1 VKTRRRDAAPITP
14 DSVTAAGT
22 EPRPGAARPPPT
34 LDDVDRTP
42 LTSPP
47 ASSVDTAPAG
57 LDLRQLAKR
66 ALQIAIALGVLVAV
80 AVLAPGLSEVRDR
93 LKDASPGWIAV
104 AIVFE
109 ILSSLS
115 YVLMFRPAFCSLM
128 SWRAATELGLSE
140 VGTGSLVP
148 ASGAGGIALG
158 AWVLSRAGMKAETIA
173 RRSVAFLLLKS
184 SINFAAVAVVG
195 VLVFAGL
202 LGPSQSVWLTLFPA
216 ALSVLA
222 IAAVTTIPRIPEGRA
237 AEEDD
242 GRARRLWLATRSAL
256 VRGTAEAGVL
266 LKRRNPWLLAGIL
279 GYWAWDN
286 LALWAA
292 FHAVGEHPG
301 ASVILLGYL
310 IGQLGGLLPIPGG
323 IGGID
328 GGLIGT
334 LIVFGADASTATA
347 AVLAYRLILFW
358 IPLVMGAV
366 AFVSLRRSLAEP
378 GGFIPCAD

>member
-1 VKTRRRDAAPITP
+1 M
-14 DSVTAAGT
+14 
-22 EPRPGAARPPPT
+22 
-34 LDDVDRTP
+34 
-42 LTSPP
+42 
-47 ASSVDTAPAG
+47 PAG
-57 LDLRQLAKR
+57 LDAGKLARR
-66 ALQIAIALGVLVAV
+66 AVTIAIALAVLVAV
-80 AVLAPGLSEVRDR
+80 AVLAPGLGEVRDR
-93 LKDASPGWIAV
+93 LRGATPGWIVVAV
-104 AIVFE
+104 VFE
-109 ILSSLS
+109 VLSSLS

-128 SWRAATELGLSE
+128 SWRSAAELGLSE

-148 ASGAGGIALG
+148 ASGAGGVALG

-195 VLVFAGL
+195 VLVFCGV
-202 LGPSQSVWLTLFPA
+202 LGPSQSFWLTLFPA
-216 ALSVLA
+216 LLSALA
-222 IAAVTTIPRIPEGRA
+222 IAAVATIPRIPAGRP

-242 GRARRLWLATRSAL
+242 GRARRLWLATRAAL
-256 VRGTAEAGVL
+256 VTGTAEAGVL
-266 LKRRNPWLLAGIL
+266 LRRRNPWLIAGIA

-292 FHAVGEHPG
+292 FHAVGDTPG

-334 LIVFGADASTATA
+334 LIVYGADASTVTA
-347 AVLAYRLILFW
+347 AVLAYRIILFW
-358 IPLVMGAV
+358 IPLLLGAV
-366 AFVSLRRSLAEP
+366 AFLSLRRSMREP
-378 GGFIPCAD
+378 AGFIPCAD

>member
-1 VKTRRRDAAPITP
+1 M
-14 DSVTAAGT
+14 
-22 EPRPGAARPPPT
+22 
-34 LDDVDRTP
+34 
-42 LTSPP
+42 
-47 ASSVDTAPAG
+47 PAG
-57 LDLRQLAKR
+57 LDVRRLAKR
-66 ALQIAIALGVLVAV
+66 AAQIAVAIAILVAV
-80 AVLAPGLSEVRDR
+80 AVLAPGLGEVRDR
-93 LKDASPGWIAV
+93 LSGASPGWLALV
-104 AIVFE
+104 IVFE

-128 SWRAATELGLSE
+128 TWRSAAELGLAE

-158 AWVLSRAGMKAETIA
+158 AWVLSKAGMRAETIA

-184 SINFAAVAVVG
+184 SVNFAAVVVVG
-195 VLVFAGL
+195 VLVYVGVI
-202 LGPSQSVWLTLFPA
+202 GPPQSAWLTLLPA
-216 ALSVLA
+216 ALAALT
-222 IAAVTTIPRIPEGRA
+222 IAGVALIPRIPEGPPA
-237 AEEDD
+237 SPED
-242 GRARRLWLATRSAL
+242 GRVRRLWLASRAAL
-256 VRGTAEAGVL
+256 VRGTHEAGVL

-292 FHAVGEHPG
+292 FHAVGEPPG
-301 ASVILLGYL
+301 ASIILLGYL

-347 AVLAYRLILFW
+347 AVLAYRIVLFW
-358 IPLVMGAV
+358 VPLLLGAV
-366 AFVSLRRSLAEP
+366 AVVSLRRSLDRP
-378 GGFIPCAD
+378 GGFIPCAE

>member
-1 VKTRRRDAAPITP
+1 MDRAPLT
-14 DSVTAAGT
+14 
-22 EPRPGAARPPPT
+22 
-34 LDDVDRTP
+34 
-42 LTSPP
+42 TSPP
-47 ASSVDTAPAG
+47 GPSGGAAPAPAG
-57 LDLRQLAKR
+57 LDVR
-66 ALQIAIALGVLVAV
+66 ALARRAVQIALVLAALVAV
-80 AVLAPGLSEVRDR
+80 AVLAPGLGEVRDR
-93 LKDASPGWIAV
+93 LRDAAPGWVVVAV
-104 AIVFE
+104 VLE
-109 ILSSLS
+109 VLSSLS

-128 SWRAATELGLSE
+128 SWRSAAELGLSE

-148 ASGAGGIALG
+148 ASGAGGVALG
-158 AWVLSRAGMKAETIA
+158 AWVLSRAGMRAETIA

-195 VLVFAGL
+195 VLVFAGA
-202 LGPSQSVWLTLFPA
+202 LGPSQSFWLTLFPA
-216 ALSVLA
+216 MLSVLA
-222 IAAVTTIPRIPEGRA
+222 IAAVALIPRIPEGRPA
-237 AEEDD
+237 REDD

-266 LKRRNPWLLAGIL
+266 LRRRNPWLIAGIV

-292 FHAVGEHPG
+292 FHAVGDTPG

-334 LIVFGADASTATA
+334 LVVFGADASTTTA
-347 AVLAYRLILFW
+347 AVLTYRLILFW
-358 IPLVMGAV
+358 IPLLMGAV
-366 AFVSLRRSLAEP
+366 AFWSLRRSLARP
-378 GGFIPCAD
+378 GRFIPCAD

>member
-1 VKTRRRDAAPITP
+1 VADA
-14 DSVTAAGT
+14 
-22 EPRPGAARPPPT
+22 
-34 LDDVDRTP
+34 P

-47 ASSVDTAPAG
+47 APSSDALPGG
-57 LDLRQLAKR
+57 LDLRHLARR
-66 ALQIAIALGVLVAV
+66 AVQIAVALGILLAV
-80 AVLAPGLSEVRDR
+80 ALLAPGLGEVRDR
-93 LKDASPGWIAV
+93 LGEAAPGWV
-104 AIVFE
+104 AIAIAFE
-109 ILSSLS
+109 VLSSLS

-128 SWRAATELGLSE
+128 SWRSAAELGLSE

-148 ASGAGGIALG
+148 ASGAGGVALG

-184 SINFAAVAVVG
+184 SVNFAAVIVVG
-195 VLVFAGL
+195 VLVFAGV

-216 ALSVLA
+216 ALA
-222 IAAVTTIPRIPEGRA
+222 IVAIVAVCAIPRIPEGRPA
-237 AEEDD
+237 TIDD
-242 GRARRLWLATRSAL
+242 NRARRLWLASRAAL
-256 VRGTAEAGVL
+256 VTGTAEAGVL
-266 LKRRNPWLLAGIL
+266 LKRKNPYLIAGIL

-292 FHAVGEHPG
+292 FHAVGETPG

-334 LIVFGADASTATA
+334 LIVFGGDASTVTA

-358 IPLVMGAV
+358 IPLLMGAV
-366 AFVSLRRSLAEP
+366 AFVSLRRSMRQPA
-378 GGFIPCAD
+378 GFIPCAD

>member
-1 VKTRRRDAAPITP
+1 VADA
-14 DSVTAAGT
+14 
-22 EPRPGAARPPPT
+22 
-34 LDDVDRTP
+34 P

-47 ASSVDTAPAG
+47 APSSDALPGG
-57 LDLRQLAKR
+57 LDLRHLARR
-66 ALQIAIALGVLVAV
+66 AVQIAVALGILLAV
-80 AVLAPGLSEVRDR
+80 ALLAPGLGEVRDR
-93 LKDASPGWIAV
+93 LGEAAPGWV
-104 AIVFE
+104 AIAIAFE
-109 ILSSLS
+109 VLSSLS

-128 SWRAATELGLSE
+128 SWRSAELGLSE

-148 ASGAGGIALG
+148 ASGAGGVALG

-184 SINFAAVAVVG
+184 SVNFAAVIVVG
-195 VLVFAGL
+195 VLVFAGV

-216 ALSVLA
+216 ALA
-222 IAAVTTIPRIPEGRA
+222 IVAIVAVCAIPRIPEGRPA
-237 AEEDD
+237 TIDD
-242 GRARRLWLATRSAL
+242 NRARRLWLASRAAL
-256 VRGTAEAGVL
+256 VTGTAEAGVL
-266 LKRRNPWLLAGIL
+266 LKRKNPYLIAGIL

-292 FHAVGEHPG
+292 FHAVGETPG

-334 LIVFGADASTATA
+334 LIVFGGDASTVTA

-358 IPLVMGAV
+358 IPLLMGAV
-366 AFVSLRRSLAEP
+366 AFVSLRRSMRQPA
-378 GGFIPCAD
+378 GFIPCAD